1 MLSKLGSRL
10 TYANVVATIAL
21 FAALGGSSYAA
32 LQLPK
37 DSVGPTQLKKN
48 SVTSPKVKPGS
59 LLASDFNRSARSKLR
74 GAQGPQGV
82 PGTAG
87 AAGVAG
93 QQGPQGIQGPPG
105 EPGAA
110 GATNVTVRRVDGPP
124 GITANEFHALTPQC
138 EPGERATGG
147 GAIVFGYPG
156 DQVKIGWSVP
166 SPTNE
171 GGTPTGWWV
180 GLQTAVANA
189 GASVSAYVVC
199 ASP

>member
-1 MLSKLGSRL
+1 MLSGFGSRL

-21 FAALGGSSYAA
+21 FVALGGSSYAA

-59 LLASDFNRSARSKLR
+59 LLVSDFKRSARSKLR

-82 PGTAG
+82 RGVAG

-93 QQGPQGIQGPPG
+93 QQGSQGIQGPPG

-124 GITANEFHALTPQC
+124 GITANEFHSFTPQC

-147 GAIVFGYPG
+147 GGLLLRYPREQG
-156 DQVKIGWSVP
+156 E
-166 SPTNE
+166 N
-171 GGTPTGWWV
+171 GG
-180 GLQTAVANA
+180 
-189 GASVSAYVVC
+189 
-199 ASP
+199 